1 MTEDFAGA
9 YRAVSLALR
18 SQGARHT
25 KAQME
30 ALTRYL
36 LDGGTFQTY
45 GERFAQIALQVGG
58 FLPTPNSDPKV
69 RYMESAPDVKI

>member
-1 MTEDFAGA
+1 
-9 YRAVSLALR
+9 
-18 SQGARHT
+18 
-25 KAQME
+25 ME